1 MELRLEFRR
10 QKLACPVGEKQF
22 RPDEV
27 QSAAPDRPPL
37 LRRPDDRHEE
47 KRVTAPFERVERI
60 GVGGRALQNQ
70 LVGHL
75 QRGKPLKQPAAP
87 VTPRTVDVQ
96 QSAAPER
103 GEHAVEPLDPV
114 RPVSATC

>member
-1 MELRLEFRR
+1 MT
-10 QKLACPVGEKQF
+10 G
-22 RPDEV
+22 
-27 QSAAPDRPPL
+27 
-37 LRRPDDRHEE
+37 
-47 KRVTAPFERVERI
+47 RVFNNRYQITERI
-60 GVGGRALQNQ
+60 GIGGRALQNQ

-103 GEHAVEPLDPV
+103 GEHAVEPTGPAGV
-114 RPVSATC
+114 RDMLKYSRRSISLELSVSRLPHSPISRGSMPSCRQ